1 MSETIGEIR
10 TDAAYPVRVFCK
22 RVGMSAHR
30 VRNYVTGR
38 RVGGRAY
45 VLGAD
50 FVDYLK
56 RQPKLMP
63 QPKSIDRLLARTEAG
78 VSP

>member
-1 MSETIGEIR
+1 MDEIR
-10 TDAAYPVRVFCK
+10 ADTAYPVRVFCK

-30 VRNYVTGR
+30 VRNYVPVR

-45 VLGAD
+45 VLGSD
-50 FVDYLK
+50 FIDYLK

-63 QPKSIDRLLARTEAG
+63 QPKSIDRLLARTNSSATEDG
-78 VSP
+78 Q